1 MHSLHCNLAR
11 ELFSRPRGSS
21 QQNIAKLFSLVC
33 FAHCALHRATIP
45 PLYLCHFSCYGVVAL
60 LWRVSPV
67 KLPLLGIYRTLQ
79 NARAEKLMF
88 HILPLSAA
96 FPLILNCSWCTAQS
110 LTPQVPGY
118 WTILV
123 SWLWN
128 KKQLFLGFVIPC
140 VSWNTAE
147 ANGQVDDKSGPQYQS

>member
-1 MHSLHCNLAR
+1 MKASLSSTNAQCTRCIATVPVSSSLTLGAGVSGRSDIFAEKGHHDR
-11 ELFSRPRGSS
+11 S
-21 QQNIAKLFSLVC
+21 QQKIAKLFSLVC
-33 FAHCALHRATIP
+33 FANCAVHIATIP
-45 PLYLCHFSCYGVVAL
+45 PLYFCHFSCYGVVAL

-118 WTILV
+118 
-123 SWLWN
+123 
-128 KKQLFLGFVIPC
+128 
-140 VSWNTAE
+140 
-147 ANGQVDDKSGPQYQS
+147 